1 MLKVLFFASLREE
14 LATRELELSLHGPL
28 TVAELK
34 QQLALTSPVWL
45 RQLCQRQILQAVNQ
59 QLVGLD
65 HPLQQGDEVAFFP
78 MVTGG

>member
-1 MLKVLFFASLREE
+1 MLKVVFFASLREE
-14 LATRELELSLHGPL
+14 LATRELQLALHAPL

-34 QQLALTSPVWL
+34 QQLALTSSLWA
-45 RQLCQRQILQAVNQ
+45 RQLYERQILQAVNQ
-59 QLVGLD
+59 QLVGLE

>member
-1 MLKVLFFASLREE
+1 MLKVVFFASLREE
-14 LATRELELSLHGPL
+14 LATRELELSLNGPL